1 MADKPADHRSI
12 SSGKDLPNHRT
23 VAAGLSRE
31 ASLAVKEV
39 CLKYGVPSP
48 PSESNEA
55 AQDWM
60 PNSVLDALAKYISLT
75 RLKSRGHKERVRL
88 LNTLRSGCTSVYE
101 ALGKLNDHDERQIQ
115 LRCRNKHKRPPAT
128 GESVNFDIDVRAL
141 TTGEDIDVGRFRLE
155 AFAIGV
161 YAKQLLDEAK
171 PIEYSNPQRLLIED
185 LVKEWRAARTDR
197 PVAYPLG
204 GTNLYTGEFY
214 NFVQEIMKEAGQKP
228 PHGDT
233 IRNVLKTVK

>member
-1 MADKPADHRSI
+1 MANKPADHRSI

-23 VAAGLSRE
+23 VAAGLSHE

-75 RLKSRGHKERVRL
+75 RLESRKHKDRLRL
-88 LNTLRSGCTSVYE
+88 LNVLSSNCMRVRESLE
-101 ALGKLNDHDERQIQ
+101 KLDHRDR
-115 LRCRNKHKRPPAT
+115 
-128 GESVNFDIDVRAL
+128 RAIAS
-141 TTGEDIDVGRFRLE
+141 GEDIDVERISLDVLVIGIAARKLVGE
-155 AFAIGV
+155 ANPDKKI
-161 YAKQLLDEAK
+161 
-171 PIEYSNPQRLLIED
+171 NPQRFLIED

-204 GTNLYTGEFY
+204 GTNLYEGEFY

>member
-48 PSESNEA
+48 PSESSEA
-55 AQDWM
+55 ARDWM
-60 PNSVLDALAKYISLT
+60 PDSVLEALSKYVSFTHLT
-75 RLKSRGHKERVRL
+75 SRKHKDRVRL
-88 LNTLRSGCTSVYE
+88 LRTLRSGCRGVYE
-101 ALGKLNDHDERQIQ
+101 ALENLSDSDRSQIR
-115 LRCRNKHKRPPAT
+115 LRHQNRHKRPPAT
-128 GESVNFDIDVRAL
+128 GEGVNFDVDIRTL
-141 TTGEDIDVGRFRLE
+141 TTGQDIDVDRFKLE
-155 AFAIGV
+155 AFVIGV
-161 YAKQLLDEAK
+161 YANQLLDEAK

-185 LVKEWRAARTDR
+185 LAKEWCAARTDR
-197 PVAYPLG
+197 PVAYPSSG
-204 GTNLYTGEFY
+204 GHLYTGEFY

-228 PHGDT
+228 PHGDI

>member
-1 MADKPADHRSI
+1 MANKPADHRSI

-48 PSESNEA
+48 PSESSEA
-55 AQDWM
+55 ARDWM
-60 PNSVLDALAKYISLT
+60 PDSVLKALAKYISLT
-75 RLKSRGHKERVRL
+75 RLESRKHKDRLRL
-88 LNTLRSGCTSVYE
+88 LNVLSSNCMRVRESLE
-101 ALGKLNDHDERQIQ
+101 KLDHRDR
-115 LRCRNKHKRPPAT
+115 
-128 GESVNFDIDVRAL
+128 RAIAS
-141 TTGEDIDVGRFRLE
+141 GEDIDVERISLDVLVIGIAARKLVGE
-155 AFAIGV
+155 ANPDKKI
-161 YAKQLLDEAK
+161 
-171 PIEYSNPQRLLIED
+171 NPQRLLIED

-197 PVAYPLG
+197 PVAYPSSG
-204 GTNLYTGEFY
+204 GHLYTGEFY